1 VPQNT
6 TTAVADGNCYCEWDM
21 DKNGQED
28 IYKDNKFKLE
38 QNYPNPFNPKTSISF
53 ELYSDVDAK
62 LTIYD
67 MQGKEVAV
75 LVDSKLSSG
84 IHNYEF
90 DGSNVG
96 SGIYFYKLET
106 PDYTSIRKMIL
117 VK

>member
-1 VPQNT
+1 
-6 TTAVADGNCYCEWDM
+6 M